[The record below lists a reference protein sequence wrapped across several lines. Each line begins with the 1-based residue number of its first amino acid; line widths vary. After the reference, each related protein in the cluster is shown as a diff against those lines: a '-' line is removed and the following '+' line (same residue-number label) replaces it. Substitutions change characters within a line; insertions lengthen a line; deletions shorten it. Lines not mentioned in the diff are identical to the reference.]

1 MYKLDLY
8 YNIGDLIVDQNWM
21 INMCVWKKST
31 PERGDITLVVSKMV
45 HHEYGFTRRV
55 EVIANCQL

>member
-21 INMCVWKKST
+21 FNICVCVCVKEKYSR
-31 PERGDITLVVSKMV
+31 EGDLT
-45 HHEYGFTRRV
+45 
-55 EVIANCQL
+55 VIANCQL